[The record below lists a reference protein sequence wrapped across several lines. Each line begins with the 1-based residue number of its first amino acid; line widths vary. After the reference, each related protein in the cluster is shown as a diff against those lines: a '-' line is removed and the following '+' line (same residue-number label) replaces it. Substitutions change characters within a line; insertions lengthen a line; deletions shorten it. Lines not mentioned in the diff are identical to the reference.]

1 MVVTQTLQRP
11 CLKGYFVAWR
21 SLELGAQRWKVS
33 AWCPNDRET
42 SERRKPR
49 TIYCSGLGPLAL
61 CCCRD
66 EKEMSQKKKF
76 EVKRVNQ
83 NVICRPSSQS
93 TGTREQ
99 GNKGKHD
106 DQTNETLISVTARNF
121 QKHICGEKN
130 KNKQKKTLTL
140 DTIFFFPRRIFHNF
154 RTMQNDWTAD
164 TIRQRRDDSV
174 YSPQCFE
181 ISRTRPAELRGR
193 CRLTS
198 LPTGEFTLSHQAAGT
213 KAKAGGDEK
222 KKGGQ
227 TSIKNSRTAKWTR
240 PSRPTLLKCLGC
252 CRYKVLCVLSVCL
265 WGQTSTDFKPYIC
278 VCVFVCTRVLL
289 GWLNTVR

>member
-1 MVVTQTLQRP
+1 MVVTRTLKCP
-11 CLKGYFVAWR
+11 CLKGYFAAWR
-21 SLELGAQRWKVS
+21 SLELGAQRWKVT

-49 TIYCSGLGPLAL
+49 TIYCSGSGSLAL

-66 EKEMSQKKKF
+66 EKEMSQQKKNWSETCKP
-76 EVKRVNQ
+76 E
-83 NVICRPSSQS
+83 CDLSSQQPKYWY
-93 TGTREQ
+93 REQ

-121 QKHICGEKN
+121 QKHICGK
-130 KNKQKKTLTL
+130 KKKKTLTL
-140 DTIFFFPRRIFHNF
+140 DTIFFFSGRIFRNF
-154 RTMQNDWTAD
+154 LTNEWMQNDWTAD
-164 TIRQRRDDSV
+164 TIRQGRDDSV

-181 ISRTRPAELRGR
+181 ILRTRPAELRGR

-198 LPTGEFTLSHQAAGT
+198 LPTGEFTLSHRAAGT

-227 TSIKNSRTAKWTR
+227 TSIKNSRTASEHTR
-240 PSRPTLLKCLGC
+240 LARLFSSASARLSC

-278 VCVFVCTRVLL
+278 VCVCLC
-289 GWLNTVR
+289 VRACF

>member
-1 MVVTQTLQRP
+1 MVATQTLKCP
-11 CLKGYFVAWR
+11 CLKGYFAAWR
-21 SLELGAQRWKVS
+21 SLELGAQRWKVT

-49 TIYCSGLGPLAL
+49 TIYCSGSGSLAL

-121 QKHICGEKN
+121 QKHICGGKN
-130 KNKQKKTLTL
+130 KNKQKKTKNI
-140 DTIFFFPRRIFHNF
+140 DSRHNF
-154 RTMQNDWTAD
+154 LFSRPYFPWFPYKRMNAEWLNRRYDQTKTRRFCLFAAMFWDFAD
-164 TIRQRRDDSV
+164 APCGTTWAMPSHKFTHWGIHVIAPSSRDKSESRRRWEEKGRADLNPKQS
-174 YSPQCFE
+174 YS
-181 ISRTRPAELRGR
+181 
-193 CRLTS
+193 
-198 LPTGEFTLSHQAAGT
+198 
-213 KAKAGGDEK
+213 
-222 KKGGQ
+222 
-227 TSIKNSRTAKWTR
+227 KWTR
-240 PSRPTLLKCLGC
+240 PSRPTLLKCLGSSQLLSLQGP
-252 CRYKVLCVLSVCL
+252 LCS
-265 WGQTSTDFKPYIC
+265 KC
-278 VCVFVCTRVLL
+278 VSLRSNFH
-289 GWLNTVR
+289 WL